1 MLMGAG
7 HGATHWIIA
16 TVYVV
21 LPFLAQDFG
30 LTFAAAGSLITIFHA
45 ASLSANAGSG
55 AIVDVSGR
63 YVVCAVWALVI
74 GAAGLSLFVLAGS
87 FTALIVPIII
97 IGLTNN
103 LWHPAAIAFL
113 SRRYPG
119 QRGFA
124 LSIHTLG
131 ATMGDVLAPLCAGAL
146 LVVLSWQTTSLVMA
160 LPVLGVAALIR
171 LRLRTADHEERASRA
186 ATSSQDGREPYL
198 KSLSGLAGD
207 RNIVLICLMSGFR
220 SMTQNGLLVFLPLYL
235 VNVLKAGPVLLGIAM
250 TGIQIGAVIAGPVA
264 GILSDRIGRR
274 PVVLTGLLGTAAT
287 VAALSQVTGMVPFIG
302 LSLLL
307 GFVMFSIR
315 SVIHSW
321 TMDLAPESMSGS
333 AVSLLFASQS
343 AFTMLVPIVG
353 GLLADSYGLVSVFYA
368 LTATMLISTVFALA
382 LPKGNG

>member
-63 YVVCAVWALVI
+63 YVACAVWALVI

-171 LRLRTADHEERASRA
+171 LRLRTTDHEERASRA
-186 ATSSQDGREPYL
+186 AASSQDGREPYL